1 MRLFGTDGL
10 RGQAGE
16 FPLDPATVR
25 RLGETLG
32 NRLDAACDRR
42 VVLGGDTR
50 ESTPVLMAEL
60 AEGLSSSGC
69 GIACAGILTTP
80 GVAEVVLGLKAA
92 AGISVS
98 ASHNPYQDNGI
109 KIFGPDGR
117 KLPDSEEERIEETL
131 LAARGKDA
139 GRRGRGYA
147 GIQKVDPTLAEM
159 YLARLAEHVPV
170 RLDNLNIVVDAGNGA
185 AYRLGPEALRRAG
198 ARPAPTHD
206 APNGRN
212 INESCGA
219 LHPESMARE
228 TRERGAAM
236 GVAFDGDA
244 DRAIFS
250 DETGR
255 ILDGDD
261 VLWILATDWKRK
273 GILARGGLVGTIMS
287 NFGLEI
293 ALAREGIPF
302 RRAAVGD
309 RNVARMMEETGAT
322 VGGETSGHVLLP
334 FSPAGD
340 GIQTALLV
348 ASVLVESGQPL
359 SRLATLEKVPQT
371 LRNVR
376 VARRTPL
383 EELASVASALG
394 RARARLDD
402 RGRVFL
408 RYSGTEPLLR
418 ILVEGQDGTEILRIA
433 DELEAAVRAELG

>member
-1 MRLFGTDGL
+1 
-10 RGQAGE
+10 
-16 FPLDPATVR
+16 
-25 RLGETLG
+25 
-32 NRLDAACDRR
+32 
-42 VVLGGDTR
+42 
-50 ESTPVLMAEL
+50 
-60 AEGLSSSGC
+60 
-69 GIACAGILTTP
+69 
-80 GVAEVVLGLKAA
+80 
-92 AGISVS
+92 
-98 ASHNPYQDNGI
+98 
-109 KIFGPDGR
+109 
-117 KLPDSEEERIEETL
+117 
-131 LAARGKDA
+131 
-139 GRRGRGYA
+139 
-147 GIQKVDPTLAEM
+147 
-159 YLARLAEHVPV
+159 
-170 RLDNLNIVVDAGNGA
+170 
-185 AYRLGPEALRRAG
+185 
-198 ARPAPTHD
+198 
-206 APNGRN
+206 
-212 INESCGA
+212 
-219 LHPESMARE
+219 
-228 TRERGAAM
+228 
-236 GVAFDGDA
+236 
-244 DRAIFS
+244 
-250 DETGR
+250 
-255 ILDGDD
+255 
-261 VLWILATDWKRK
+261 
-273 GILARGGLVGTIMS
+273 MS

-383 EELASVASALG
+383 EEIASVASALG

-418 ILVEGQDGTEILRIA
+418 ILVEGQDGTEVLRIA